1 MPASDPAIQLHR
13 ISRYYYSTGPTIVR
27 AVEDLALSVN
37 QNEFLAL
44 VGASGSGKS
53 ALLNLIGGIDRPTS
67 GSIVVNGQNIAV
79 LSTLNLARYRRDAIA

>member
-13 ISRYYYSTGPTIVR
+13 ISRYYSTGPTIVR

-67 GSIVVNGQNIAV
+67 GSIVVNGQNIAA
-79 LSTLNLARYRRDAIA
+79 LSPLNLARYRRDAIA